1 MQEESKKQ
9 VGGWNETVFS
19 TQKKKNE
26 IRKKKKLDA
35 IYIYI
40 YLYARFEG
48 DQFYA
53 RVIS

>member
-1 MQEESKKQ
+1 MRL
-9 VGGWNETVFS
+9 FFPHR
-19 TQKKKNE
+19 KKKNE

-35 IYIYI
+35 IYISI

>member
-1 MQEESKKQ
+1 MRL
-9 VGGWNETVFS
+9 FFPHR
-19 TQKKKNE
+19 KKKMKSE
-26 IRKKKKLDA
+26 KKKKLDA